1 MNEKLKLYFDG
12 SCEPMNPGGT
22 MGFGTL
28 IKRGDIRIFENSEAV
43 AAAPGN
49 TNNIAEYRALINGL
63 QWLIDNDMTGE
74 PVAVFGDSNLV
85 IQQMAGNWGAKG
97 GRYYPYFAKAK
108 SLRDQFSD
116 ISFTWIPRAE
126 NVECDEL
133 SRSANATA
141 Q

>member
-1 MNEKLKLYFDG
+1 MNEKIELYFDG
-12 SCEPMNPGGT
+12 SCEPVNPGGT

-28 IKRGDIRIFENSEAV
+28 IKRDGVRIFENSEAV

-49 TNNIAEYRALINGL
+49 TNNIAEYRAMIIGL
-63 QWLIDNDMTGE
+63 QWLIDNELNDA

-85 IQQMAGNWGAKG
+85 IQQMAGNWRAKG
-97 GRYYPYFAKAK
+97 GKYYPFYVKAKA
-108 SLRDQFSD
+108 LREHFSD

-133 SRSANATA
+133 SRSANSIA